1 MVHFRKKTLCAVF
14 FGTHCLL
21 LMRMQLTFIARVG
34 SLNTRNEC
42 RRKTHTVNN
51 MSLSL
56 HDLPSTGPR
65 LLDVSFI
72 TSLKSI
78 SWTDLITQNT
88 TKIILLSRSLSL
100 SHTHTHTHTHNTKA
114 LQLNVLL
121 NVIYQLLVTSKG
133 RSTSP
138 NSKKKK
144 SRSTENSSVSVC
156 MCKRTPQNSLQL
168 A

>member
-100 SHTHTHTHTHNTKA
+100 SHTHTHTHTQHE
-114 LQLNVLL
+114 
-121 NVIYQLLVTSKG
+121 
-133 RSTSP
+133 STSAQCVVKCNISVTGYKQRTVDFP
-138 NSKKKK
+138 QLKKKK
-144 SRSTENSSVSVC
+144 VKVNRKLLSQCLYV
-156 MCKRTPQNSLQL
+156 
-168 A
+168 